1 MTGTRTDDIHAAAT
15 TIRLDAHI
23 LLAFVFRNKEW
34 SRRKVGTRNL
44 RFVAKTTFVDEGE
57 VRTRRQFI
65 QQLEGRVPLVALIIA
80 QKKRAFVRRPPQNV
94 LRIRLSAD
102 HRSHERYSERR
113 GLERLHFVQ
122 RLDNVPFFRLASR
135 FVKLS
140 QKLRSCRLIVFDQRL
155 HRLDRLIL
163 RQKLVLVLLD
173 RIREDLAREDRD
185 ETVAIAQRR
194 ARRRLTREFGS
205 IQNLARRT
213 FVNRQR
219 RSADC
224 RDDLTIRRW
233 RKKVLL
239 PNAHDPERIA
249 RLCVESLQIAVR
261 RRHQKE
267 TVLHRRARDFLNI
280 TIQSRLRI
288 PRARQA
294 RGVRVLFRYQARRR
308 DALCKRAQRRDRAH
322 NENDCRLNEKSLH
335 TRNPFELATTPQT
348 AYARSDVTVQLSEGP
363 LSLAAL
369 RKVS

>member
-23 LLAFVFRNKEW
+23 LLAFVFRNKER

-65 QQLEGRVPLVALIIA
+65 QQFEGRVPLVALIIA

-122 RLDNVPFFRLASR
+122 RLDNVSFFRLASR

-219 RSADC
+219 RSADR
-224 RDDLTIRRW
+224 RDDLTIRRR
-233 RKKVLL
+233 RKKVLV

-261 RRHQKE
+261 RRH
-267 TVLHRRARDFLNI
+267 
-280 TIQSRLRI
+280 
-288 PRARQA
+288 
-294 RGVRVLFRYQARRR
+294 
-308 DALCKRAQRRDRAH
+308 
-322 NENDCRLNEKSLH
+322 
-335 TRNPFELATTPQT
+335 
-348 AYARSDVTVQLSEGP
+348 
-363 LSLAAL
+363 
-369 RKVS
+369 